1 MPKVKDLS
9 VDDLEYLIEEKIMEL
24 LGDPDSGLELTNEF
38 KEKLRERLDERCTR
52 IPHEEVL
59 RRLGARE

>member
-9 VDDLEYLIEEKIMEL
+9 VDDLEQLIEQKILEM
-24 LGDPDSGLELTNEF
+24 LGDSDSGLELTDEF
-38 KEKLRERLDERCTR
+38 KRKLRERLESSSKK

-59 RRLGARE
+59 KRLGQD

>member
-9 VDDLEYLIEEKIMEL
+9 VDDLEQLIEQKILEM
-24 LGDPDSGLELTNEF
+24 LGDSDSGLELTDEF
-38 KEKLRERLDERCTR
+38 KRKLRERLASSSKK

-59 RRLGARE
+59 KRLGQD

>member
-9 VDDLEYLIEEKIMEL
+9 VDDLEYLIEEKIVEL
-24 LGDPDSGLELTNEF
+24 LGDPDSGLELTDEF
-38 KEKLRERLDERCTR
+38 RKKLRERLEETSKR

-59 RRLGARE
+59 RRLGQD

>member
-9 VDDLEYLIEEKIMEL
+9 VDDLEYLIEEKIVEL
-24 LGDPDSGLELTNEF
+24 LGDPDSGLELTDEF
-38 KEKLRERLDERCTR
+38 RKKLRERLEETSKR

-59 RRLGARE
+59 RKT

>member
-9 VDDLEYLIEEKIMEL
+9 VDDLEQLIEQKILEM
-24 LGDPDSGLELTNEF
+24 LGDSDSGLELTDEF
-38 KEKLRERLDERCTR
+38 KRKLRERLESPSKK

-59 RRLGARE
+59 KRLGQD